1 MEVMSLRGLDGTA
14 DDSGQL
20 RATKPH
26 RLGKYRFIAGIGRG
40 GMADVYLAVM
50 EGPSG
55 FSKLIA
61 VKVLRQQFAEQ
72 MEGREMFLNEA
83 RLASRLSHPNVVSVL
98 EVGEE
103 DGSLFIAMEYL
114 RGHPL
119 SRLMAKIRAANTE
132 IVPQAV
138 LLRILSETL
147 AGLHHAHESTEFD
160 GTPLM
165 LVHRDVTPHNIFVTY
180 DGSVKVLDFGIAKA
194 VSNSNETREGILK
207 GKVAFMAPEQL
218 MADAV
223 IDRRVDIYSVGC
235 CLWEVVAKRR
245 PFKGMSD
252 VALLTR
258 VATKGAPPIREA
270 VPDIPDELERICNK
284 AVAFHASDRYQD
296 AAEFQ
301 SDLDAYI
308 ASVGVPSGRK
318 EIGKYLG
325 DIFAEERDQTKH
337 MIEVNLSKAALST
350 SEVLAAQSLV
360 ATGSNSASWSSSG
373 PGSGSN
379 SGLHMSGGTDQ
390 SAAISVAEGRAQ
402 PGRGAKLV
410 VAAAVGLLVIGS
422 AVFVLRPKADPNAGA
437 PVPSAVPDTTI
448 KVRLSAMP
456 PSARMFLDGAS
467 VSTNP
472 AELEVKRDGAQH
484 SVRAEAPGHV
494 ARTEQI
500 IFDAD
505 KNISLMLEVAP
516 AEPAPDA
523 EAAKPAPVRVVGG
536 GPGPRV
542 APPPT
547 TAAPPPTTAAPPPT
561 TAPVTTTPAPDKAKQ
576 KRQLDD
582 SNPFDKK

>member
-1 MEVMSLRGLDGTA
+1 MSLRGLDGTA
-14 DDSGQL
+14 DDSGQI

-72 MEGREMFLNEA
+72 LEGREMFLNEA

-119 SRLMAKIRAANTE
+119 SRLMAKIRAASTE
-132 IVPQAV
+132 LVPLAV

-160 GTPLM
+160 GTALK

-284 AVAFHASDRYQD
+284 SVAFHASDRYQD

-308 ASVGVPSGRK
+308 ATLGVPAGRK
-318 EIGKYLG
+318 EIGKYLSE
-325 DIFAEERDQTKH
+325 IFAEERDQTKH
-337 MIEVNLSKAALST
+337 MIEMNLSKAALST

-360 ATGSNSASWSSSG
+360 ATGSNSASWSNSG
-373 PGSGSN
+373 ASGSGSN

-390 SAAISVAEGRAQ
+390 SAAISVAEGRVP
-402 PGRGAKLV
+402 PGRGAKIM

-422 AVFVLRPKADPNAGA
+422 AVFVLRPKPADPNAA
-437 PVPSAVPDTTI
+437 AQTPSAVPDSSI
-448 KVRLSAMP
+448 KIRLSVMP
-456 PSARMFLDGAS
+456 STARMFLDGAS
-467 VSTNP
+467 VATNP
-472 AELEVKRDGAQH
+472 AELTVKKDGAQH
-484 SVRAEAPGHV
+484 SVRAEAPGHLP
-494 ARTEQI
+494 RMEQV

-505 KNISLMLEVAP
+505 KNITMMLDVAP
-516 AEPAPDA
+516 AELADA
-523 EAAKPAPVRVVGG
+523 EAAKPATVRGGG

-542 APPPT
+542 APPPPT
-547 TAAPPPTTAAPPPT
+547 TAAPPPTTAAPAPT
-561 TAPVTTTPAPDKAKQ
+561 PTPAATPAPDKAKQ

-582 SNPFDKK
+582 SNPFEKK